1 MNFIIDVTHCG
12 VSVAQ
17 CIALECTWG
26 LRICSLSY
34 ARISIL
40 YQFYFTFCRQ
50 DMSIILSQLK
60 FGGTGYKAVVYQGIK
75 GIKEC
80 FPTVKIENLK
90 IYLDAKDGSSPDCAL
105 SSVKEATL
113 VDRQIKF
120 KTLQNEECILKNNC
134 RCSGGG
140 GVEEVHLHVQVPFS
154 NQGVSNCV
162 LLVKFGDCLKSESWG
177 SGRYYAVCEA
187 ILNSQPG
194 PYQ

>member
-1 MNFIIDVTHCG
+1 MSLTVG
-12 VSVAQ
+12 SLWLSG
-17 CIALECTWG
+17 IALECTWG

-75 GIKEC
+75 GMK
-80 FPTVKIENLK
+80 
-90 IYLDAKDGSSPDCAL
+90 DAKDGSSPDCAL
-105 SSVKEATL
+105 ISVKEATL

>member
-1 MNFIIDVTHCG
+1 
-12 VSVAQ
+12 
-17 CIALECTWG
+17 
-26 LRICSLSY
+26 
-34 ARISIL
+34 
-40 YQFYFTFCRQ
+40 
-50 DMSIILSQLK
+50 MSIILSQLK

-90 IYLDAKDGSSPDCAL
+90 IYLEAKDGSSPDCAL
-105 SSVKEATL
+105 ISVKEATL